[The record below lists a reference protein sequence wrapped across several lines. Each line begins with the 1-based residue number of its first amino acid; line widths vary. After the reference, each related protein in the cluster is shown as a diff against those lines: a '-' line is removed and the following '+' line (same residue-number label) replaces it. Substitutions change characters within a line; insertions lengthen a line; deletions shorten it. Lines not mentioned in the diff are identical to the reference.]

1 MHHTTQN
8 NSTDIKIKL
17 FLYTNQFDHSRGKT
31 FHLFVFGY
39 RESCIH
45 SSLTIVIHHPPQD
58 GEEKGGQGQ
67 DGVDLK
73 CKHAYVSTYS
83 WFNTGSTSIRY
94 YTRILFHF
102 IFWSAYFKNDYLC
115 WDWKYMFVKVW
126 TDKRGLNLQ
135 FTASNCFRF
144 YLLHQ
149 IASQFNV
156 ERINNTGNLTW
167 FLAYWVIFVSN
178 SSIFSLLQCFDNLY
192 SWIKCLT
199 LTWIFLLILDTI
211 NSKLSIGS
219 ISQEMLS
226 TPIKQN
232 KIWCLNHLKRC
243 IIHVHNTCVYANR

>member
-1 MHHTTQN
+1 MALIWNVNMHMFQCIPD
-8 NSTDIKIKL
+8 SILDPLPSDITPE
-17 FLYTNQFDHSRGKT
+17 FYF
-31 FHLFVFGY
+31 
-39 RESCIH
+39 
-45 SSLTIVIHHPPQD
+45 
-58 GEEKGGQGQ
+58 
-67 DGVDLK
+67 
-73 CKHAYVSTYS
+73 
-83 WFNTGSTSIRY
+83 
-94 YTRILFHF
+94 ILFF
-102 IFWSAYFKNDYLC
+102 GLLTFKMIIYAGIEST
-115 WDWKYMFVKVW
+115 YMFVKVW

-167 FLAYWVIFVSN
+167 ILAYWVIFVSN